1 MESFVPLAV
10 AATVFL
16 TVLPLVMFVGMRT
29 LATAPTANV
38 SAEELPVGSL
48 GTRLRSLVDRLFARV
63 TKLTEPKG
71 ADERADVRSDLVQ
84 AGFLDRRAV
93 PIYHGVRALL
103 AVGLP
108 FTAWAFWRPTEPIL
122 ILLELV
128 SSLTAGYYLPT
139 FFVSWCRDRRQRS
152 MRRAFP
158 NMLDMLVSCLE
169 AGLGIDMALRHVAGE
184 LVAAAP
190 EIARELALVNTEL
203 AAGVPRMTA
212 LQHFHDRTD
221 IEEVASLV
229 NELAQ
234 AERYGSRIAPA
245 LRSHA
250 QVTRTR
256 RVLESERKAAEASP
270 KLTVVMILFIL
281 PPLFIVVLGPTAV
294 TLIARFAPTLE
305 TQ

>member
-1 MESFVPLAV
+1 
-10 AATVFL
+10 
-16 TVLPLVMFVGMRT
+16 
-29 LATAPTANV
+29 
-38 SAEELPVGSL
+38 
-48 GTRLRSLVDRLFARV
+48 
-63 TKLTEPKG
+63 
-71 ADERADVRSDLVQ
+71 
-84 AGFLDRRAV
+84 
-93 PIYHGVRALL
+93 
-103 AVGLP
+103 
-108 FTAWAFWRPTEPIL
+108 
-122 ILLELV
+122 
-128 SSLTAGYYLPT
+128 
-139 FFVSWCRDRRQRS
+139 
-152 MRRAFP
+152 
-158 NMLDMLVSCLE
+158 MLDMLVSCLE